1 MGDFCSCIDG
11 DSRVDADI
19 QPENQSIKGDIIRKI
34 KEDKLRL
41 AELELQHENYDKDDL
56 IEKERFIAFALGY
69 AENMERHF
77 IKLPK
82 PRLLQCKQMLFP
94 AGFWIDTDRKVYTPE
109 LSILTR
115 LASNKKD
122 SPETEKSFM
131 VRIYRIFSNSL
142 KH

>member
-1 MGDFCSCIDG
+1 M
-11 DSRVDADI
+11 
-19 QPENQSIKGDIIRKI
+19 RKI
-34 KEDKLRL
+34 EDDKLRL
-41 AELELQHENYDKDDL
+41 KELEQQYENYDKDDL
-56 IEKERFIAFALGY
+56 AEKERFIAFALEY

-94 AGFWIDTDRKVYTPE
+94 AGFWIDADRKVYTPE

-131 VRIYRIFSNSL
+131 VRVTRL
-142 KH
+142 